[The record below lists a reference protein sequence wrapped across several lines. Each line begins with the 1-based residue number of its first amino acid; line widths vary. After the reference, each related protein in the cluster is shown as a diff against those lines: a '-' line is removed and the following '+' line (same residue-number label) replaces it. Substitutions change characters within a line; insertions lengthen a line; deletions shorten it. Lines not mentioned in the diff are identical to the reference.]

1 MEKVMTEMAISNYL
15 GIFIVLLLSYPFVLV
30 VLNIAIF
37 SKDVRTKY
45 TRWLNILFVVSM
57 LALLYFHMQ
66 TEVIFGKELLDQW
79 YSNHPE

>member
-1 MEKVMTEMAISNYL
+1 MTEMAISNYL
-15 GIFIVLLLSYPFVLV
+15 GIFIVVLLSYPFVLV
-30 VLNIAIF
+30 VVNIAIF
-37 SKDVRTKY
+37 SKDARAKY
-45 TRWLNILFVVSM
+45 TRWLNIVFAVSM